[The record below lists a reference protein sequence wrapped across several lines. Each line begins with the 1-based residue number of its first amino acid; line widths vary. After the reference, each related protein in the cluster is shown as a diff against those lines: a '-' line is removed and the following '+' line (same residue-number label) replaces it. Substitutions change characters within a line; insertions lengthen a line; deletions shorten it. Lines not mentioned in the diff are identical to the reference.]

1 MTQESR
7 FLSFSL
13 SPFLSLSLSLS
24 STQCPHTCSLYVM
37 IHTPSMTHTSDN
49 NLTLSL
55 RHTILYVHSV
65 CLSVCLS
72 LSLSLCFSIYLRS
85 KTLCFFGSP
94 FSFWSNLIGTSR
106 NSVGV
111 SLKSPRP
118 FNCEANGLTSV
129 PNATKARCVKMW
141 LAKSSLL

>member
-1 MTQESR
+1 MWPKSPDS
-7 FLSFSL
+7 FLSHSLPFSR
-13 SPFLSLSLSLS
+13 SLSLS
-24 STQCPHTCSLYVM
+24 STQCPHTCSLNVM